1 MKWEDI
7 ILRFNLQVDDS
18 TELSDKESL
27 VLLNQ
32 VYREVQNDRA
42 WEWLKTSHSGTTS
55 TSVPYISLPS
65 DFKMLSPN
73 FSGESRWEWWLSYW
87 ANQGN
92 QSVVYVWSDYEIYRV
107 IPYSNRREYREQ
119 SNFCY
124 IDVPNQRLYFT
135 KQPTTAES
143 VEFDYIKRA
152 SDLTTATEPLFN
164 DAYHEV
170 LAYGMAS
177 KFDPIQLTAKD
188 STNYMAD
195 NTRQYL
201 SILQQMQME
210 DAYIKLAQS

>member
-1 MKWEDI
+1 MTWDDI

-18 TELSDKESL
+18 TELSDDESL
-27 VLLNQ
+27 ALLNQ
-32 VYREVQNDRA
+32 VYREIQNDRA
-42 WEWLKTSHSGTTS
+42 WEWLKTSHSATTS

-73 FSGESRWEWWLSYW
+73 FSGETRWEWGISFGT
-87 ANQGN
+87 NQWN
-92 QSVVYVWSDYEIYRV
+92 QSVVYVGSDYEVYRV
-107 IPYSNRREYREQ
+107 IPYSNRREYREH
-119 SNFCY
+119 SNICY

-152 SDLTTATEPLFN
+152 TDITTATEPLFN
-164 DAYHEV
+164 DAYHEII
-170 LAYGMAS
+170 AYGMAA

-188 STNYMAD
+188 STNYMGE
-195 NTRQYL
+195 NMRQYL